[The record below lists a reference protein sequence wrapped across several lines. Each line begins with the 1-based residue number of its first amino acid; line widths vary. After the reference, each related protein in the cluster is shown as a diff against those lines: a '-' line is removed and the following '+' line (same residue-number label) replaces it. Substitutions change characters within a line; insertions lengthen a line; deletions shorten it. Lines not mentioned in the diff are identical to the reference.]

1 MTEELRKLYA
11 LLNKVS
17 TAILGSDPQMRKEY
31 EYVKKKVI
39 EKIKTIEHELKS
51 QQQNGTIVQ

>member
-1 MTEELRKLYA
+1 MTEDLKKLYA

-31 EYVKKKVI
+31 EYVKKQII
-39 EKIKTIEHELKS
+39 EKIKTTERELNNPQK
-51 QQQNGTIVQ
+51 NDTIVQ